1 MTRSIPLF
9 LVAVAAALAATVLTG
24 AASATPEKVFPTRIA
39 LPNGFGP
46 EGIAI
51 GKGPRFYV
59 GSIATGAIYRGSLLT
74 GRGAVLVP
82 AKPGRQ
88 AIGLALDRNG
98 RLFVAGGPTGKAWVY
113 DARTGGDLREYVL
126 TTESPTFVNDV
137 VVTRDGAYFT
147 DSNRQ
152 VLYRVPVGPNGQLGT
167 AVQELP
173 LTGDIEFVPGEFNA
187 NGIDATPNGKT
198 LVIVQSNAGK
208 LFTVDPASGVTDEIE
223 LGGAS
228 VSAGDGILLAG
239 RTLYVVRNQLNRI
252 AVVRLAENLSSG
264 SVVQE
269 VTNPDF
275 AVPTTVDDFGSRLYV
290 VNARFGTPA
299 TPDTEYWVT
308 GLRRPR

>member
-9 LVAVAAALAATVLTG
+9 LAAALAAG
-24 AASATPEKVFPTRIA
+24 ALAGAPAAAPRAVFPTTIA

-82 AKPGRQ
+82 AKSGRQ
-88 AIGLALDRNG
+88 AIGLSLDRKS

-126 TTESPTFVNDV
+126 TTASPTFVNDV

-152 VLYRVPVGPNGQLGT
+152 VLYRVPLGPNGQLGG
-167 AVQELP
+167 AAQELP
-173 LTGDIEFVPGEFNA
+173 LTGDVQFVAGEFNA
-187 NGIDATPNGKT
+187 NGIDATPDGKT
-198 LVIVQSNAGK
+198 LVIVQSNTGK
-208 LFTVDPASGVTDEIE
+208 LFTVDPKTGVTDEID
-223 LGGAS
+223 LGGVALT
-228 VSAGDGILLAG
+228 AGDGILLDG
-239 RTLYVVRNQLNRI
+239 RTLYVVRNQLNLI
-252 AVVRLAENLSSG
+252 AVVRLAPDLRSG
-264 SVVQE
+264 SVVRQ
-269 VTNPDF
+269 VTNPGF
-275 AVPTTVDDFGSRLYV
+275 AVPTTVAEFGNRLYV
-290 VNARFGTPA
+290 VNARFGTPV
-299 TPDTEYWVT
+299 TPDTTYTVT
-308 GLRRPR
+308 GLRKPR

>member
-252 AVVRLAENLSSG
+252 AVVDLGRRLATGEL
-264 SVVQE
+264 
-269 VTNPDF
+269 VTELTDPDL
-275 AVPTTVDDFGSRLYV
+275 AIPTTVALAKRSLWA
-290 VNARFGTPA
+290 VNARFDVEMPTD
-299 TPDTEYWVT
+299 DTEYWIT
-308 GLRRPR
+308 RLDAP